1 MEVAV
6 DCNGCR
12 YWLWLWFLVVLK
24 DFGEFRPVN
33 KILVSPVNKMPR
45 LQLPQIGQTYP
56 ISGQT
61 VRYLLKNEKKC

>member
-1 MEVAV
+1 MEVAG
-6 DCNGCR
+6 DCNGCG
-12 YWLWLWFLVVLK
+12 YSLWFLVVLK

-61 VRYLLKNEKKC
+61 VRYLQKNENKC